1 MQRIQISTN
10 QAPAAIGPYSQAIR
24 SGQFIFTAGQVAL
37 DPASGEIV
45 GADVQ
50 AQTHRVLQNLQA
62 VLTSAGSSLANVV
75 KTTVFLSS
83 MSDFQAMNA
92 VYATYLAS
100 PHQPVQQWLSP
111 NYHARHSSRLNALL
125 SSTNNKVTGENQVN
139 AATIWRSTLERLE
152 TAPIDEVSKAW
163 LQSAQLAD
171 APNSGADDIDAV
183 SLATQDKASNFI

>member
-1 MQRIQISTN
+1 MQRTQISTN

-24 SGQFIFTAGQVAL
+24 SGQFIYTAGQVAL
-37 DPASGEIV
+37 DPTNGEIV

-92 VYATYLAS
+92 VYATYFG
-100 PHQPVQQWLSP
+100 QPAP
-111 NYHARHSSRLNALL
+111 A
-125 SSTNNKVTGENQVN
+125 
-139 AATIWRSTLERLE
+139 RSTVAVAELPRKALVEIE
-152 TAPIDEVSKAW
+152 CIAVIDE
-163 LQSAQLAD
+163 
-171 APNSGADDIDAV
+171 
-183 SLATQDKASNFI
+183 